1 MSNIVAAYGNSGDI
15 AVASGS
21 KIAVVSDQPVQIY
34 QRVGYPQYPST
45 MGLLYTTAAGERYVS
60 SAFSAA
66 ATIVIEPSGAPAQY
80 EVGTTVNFNTS
91 PVPLRFVAMTDPT
104 TAIGD
109 ATLSVAQM
117 LSGVIVATPVAA
129 SAYTTPTGAVLDDA
143 MPVGVGTDVAF
154 DLTIINIGGT
164 GDDITFTPGASGFS
178 IVGDAV
184 IRPSADSGTEQ
195 AGQGTF
201 RIRRTAADTFIAYR
215 IS

>member
-1 MSNIVAAYGNSGDI
+1 MANIVAAYGNSGEI

-21 KIAVVSDQPVQIY
+21 KIAVTSNEPVRVY
-34 QRVGYPQYPST
+34 QVVGYPQVPST
-45 MGLLYTTAAGERYVS
+45 MDLLYTTAAGENYVS

-66 ATIVIEPSGAPAQY
+66 ATIVIEASGAPAQY
-80 EVGTTVNFNTS
+80 EVGTTLTFNTG
-91 PVPLRFVAMTDPT
+91 PVPLRFVTQGAPE
-104 TAIGD
+104 TAAD
-109 ATLSVAQM
+109 TATLTVAQM
-117 LSGVIVATPVAA
+117 LCGILVATPTAA
-129 SAYTTPTGAVLDDA
+129 AAYTTPTGAVLDDA
-143 MPVGVGTDVAF
+143 MPVGIGTNVAF

-164 GDDITFTPGASGFS
+164 GDDITLTAGASGFS

-184 IRPSADSGTEQ
+184 VRPSADSGTEQ